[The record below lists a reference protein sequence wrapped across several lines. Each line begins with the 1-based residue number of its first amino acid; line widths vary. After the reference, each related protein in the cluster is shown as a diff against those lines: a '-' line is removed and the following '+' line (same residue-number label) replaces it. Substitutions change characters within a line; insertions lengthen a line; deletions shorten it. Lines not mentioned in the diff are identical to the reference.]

1 MTTQIKIS
9 LIVFLSL
16 FIFFFGTVYYQ
27 YFSEKI
33 FDSNQE
39 FFVTHNSYEEFFQ
52 DLDSMLYD
60 DESSSAFNT
69 FMLEFFLNQ
78 KRLNYWFEK
87 GVIHGR
93 YLFNPSST
101 INDVINRLRAGDR
114 DPVNVIFNSANS
126 FEDIFSVVSS
136 QLYVDSIDFINYID
150 SAEIN
155 MNKLCFI
162 PETYNMYWS
171 ISVSDFFKKMDYEYA
186 RFWNRERTWAAGKLN
201 LTPFEVVVLAS
212 IIEKETQH
220 IAEMNT
226 IAGVYLNRLNGWT
239 KSGKMRLQADPTIN
253 YCRVKSGKERR
264 NRIYIK
270 NINEESDCPHNTYH
284 YDGLP
289 PSPICIPS
297 TQAIESVLNPEKHNF
312 LYFCAK
318 PGWDGQHNFAKNP
331 RQHQKNQKKWTKW
344 LNQQGIR

>member
-1 MTTQIKIS
+1 MTTKNKI
-9 LIVFLSL
+9 LLTVFSSL
-16 FIFFFGTVYYQ
+16 FILFLGTIYYD
-27 YFSEKI
+27 YFNKKI
-33 FDSNQE
+33 FDTNQE
-39 FFVTHNSYEEFFQ
+39 FFVTHNSYEEFFV
-52 DLDSMLYD
+52 DLDSMLFANQ
-60 DESSSAFNT
+60 SSSFINT
-69 FMLEFFLNQ
+69 FVLNFFLNQ
-78 KRLNYWFEK
+78 KRLKYWFEK
-87 GVIHGR
+87 RVIHGR
-93 YLFNPSST
+93 YLFNTSST
-101 INDVINRLRAGDR
+101 INDVINRLRVGDR

-126 FEDIFSVVSS
+126 FEDVFGAVSS
-136 QLYVDSIDFINYID
+136 QLYVDSVDFINYID

-155 MNKLCFI
+155 VDQLCFI

-171 ISVSDFFKKMDYEYA
+171 ISVSDFFKKMNNEYD

-220 IAEMNT
+220 IAEMST
-226 IAGVYLNRLNGWT
+226 IAGVYLNRLNGST

-253 YCRVKSGKERR
+253 YCRVKSGKKRR

-270 NINEESDCPHNTYH
+270 NINEESACPHNTYH
-284 YDGLP
+284 HDGLP

-297 TQAIESVLNPEKHNF
+297 TQAIQAVLNSDKHDF

-318 PGWDGQHNFAKNP
+318 PGWDGQHNFAKNA